1 MGYQKPNRLML
12 ASEGFPEHL
21 LLLCSWKLLQS
32 VEPQA
37 ADLVYGATG
46 NKTYQNHLDL
56 KRYSCILE
64 IVGLDDSAIPRM
76 KGPRFRLKNWNWV
89 RSILSIFL
97 HFLICMNP
105 WMHHHHA
112 RGQLDVLP
120 QGKKWRHK
128 RAPQFITRRPPERF
142 AQRTVLSSSTDV
154 AGLGGSTQVKYNAYC
169 HLMEVFINIKKY
181 CSSRFWRDG
190 KSTESTNQA
199 VIFSELMPPWKK
211 AIDGPWSQDETLQDS
226 TFVGKLL
233 YIYIYT
239 LVYEHFATEI
249 HNF

>member
-46 NKTYQNHLDL
+46 NKPYQNHLDL

-97 HFLICMNP
+97 HFLICVNP

-154 AGLGGSTQVKYNAYC
+154 AGLGVQPRWSIMRIATLWKSLSTLKNIVLPDSGGMANPP
-169 HLMEVFINIKKY
+169 HLPIKPLYSQSWCPLERKPLMGLEARTRHY
-181 CSSRFWRDG
+181 KTVRLWANCS
-190 KSTESTNQA
+190 
-199 VIFSELMPPWKK
+199 
-211 AIDGPWSQDETLQDS
+211 
-226 TFVGKLL
+226 
-233 YIYIYT
+233 IYIYT

>member
-46 NKTYQNHLDL
+46 NKPYQNHLDL

-64 IVGLDDSAIPRM
+64 IVGVDDSAIPRM

-97 HFLICMNP
+97 HFLIWIRRCTTIMPEDSLTFCHTARNGTTKGTTIHHTPPAGAICPADGLKLIYRCGWFGGFNP
-105 WMHHHHA
+105 
-112 RGQLDVLP
+112 G
-120 QGKKWRHK
+120 
-128 RAPQFITRRPPERF
+128 
-142 AQRTVLSSSTDV
+142 
-154 AGLGGSTQVKYNAYC
+154 
-169 HLMEVFINIKKY
+169 EV
-181 CSSRFWRDG
+181 
-190 KSTESTNQA
+190 
-199 VIFSELMPPWKK
+199 
-211 AIDGPWSQDETLQDS
+211 
-226 TFVGKLL
+226 
-233 YIYIYT
+233 
-239 LVYEHFATEI
+239 
-249 HNF
+249 